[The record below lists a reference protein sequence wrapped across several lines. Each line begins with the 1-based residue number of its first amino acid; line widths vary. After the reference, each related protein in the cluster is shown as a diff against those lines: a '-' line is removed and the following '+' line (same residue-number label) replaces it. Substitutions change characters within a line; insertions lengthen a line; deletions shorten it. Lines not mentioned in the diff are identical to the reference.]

1 MRALV
6 FALPVVA
13 LVSHVAPAWCGD
25 VAAVTDGS
33 KLVLASGAGDESL
46 TITGLD
52 ATSFQVTPNP
62 PTTLDGS
69 ADPQVLRASIVAVD
83 LGLGTNTLTVIGVT
97 LVGALSVDGDVG
109 NDSVTVTQCDLAAAR
124 FLLGGGDNGVLLADS
139 VVGNKLVYRGQDGSD
154 GVAVVRTPVDGNL
167 DVNVGGGTNTV
178 VVDTVQAGDLLVE
191 AGGGSDKVDAVD
203 VTLARRVRLDLGG
216 GANDTDL
223 TRLTAETSLL
233 YVGGADTDW
242 LDLTTVAFT
251 NGKALVKMKGGDNSL
266 VGNGVTIGKNL
277 AFAAGFGEDTVSLAD
292 STVTEGVALKV
303 AGGPNEVSLQD
314 ASIGEG
320 VAYRGGKD
328 SDVFGIA
335 GGTVTGPVVVDLG
348 GADNFFERVG
358 GTIGPL
364 TVKGRKGFDGVLL
377 MNAHV
382 TGSAK
387 LALSGGASTTTLD
400 AAVIDGGFTL
410 KTGAQDDTYSKL
422 NGTTIA
428 GKETVKLGGGTNTV
442 TP

>member
-1 MRALV
+1 MRTLV
-6 FALPVVA
+6 LALPVMA
-13 LVSHVAPAWCGD
+13 LVAWVAPAWSGD
-25 VAAVTDGS
+25 VSAVPDGS
-33 KLVLASGAGDESL
+33 ELVLTSGAGDESL

-52 ATSFQVTPNP
+52 ATSFQITPNP
-62 PTTLDGS
+62 PTTLNGS
-69 ADPQVLRASIVAVD
+69 ADPQVFRARVVAVD
-83 LGLGTNTLTVIGVT
+83 FGLGTNTLAMLGVT
-97 LVGALSVDGDVG
+97 LAGGLSVDGDVG

-124 FLLGGGDNGVLLADS
+124 FLLGGGDNGVLLTDS
-139 VVGNKLVYRGQDGSD
+139 VVGSKLVYRGQDGSD
-154 GVAVVRTPVDGNL
+154 GVTVARTPVDGNL
-167 DVNVGGGTNTV
+167 DVNVGGGSNTV
-178 VVDTVQAGDLLVE
+178 VADTVQATDLLVE

-216 GANDTDL
+216 GTNDTDL

-242 LDLTTVAFT
+242 LDLTTVTFT
-251 NGKALVKMKGGDNSL
+251 NGKALLKMKGGENSL
-266 VGNGVTIGKNL
+266 SGNGVSFGRNL
-277 AFAAGFGEDTVSLAD
+277 AFAGGFGEDEVSLND
-292 STVTEGVALKV
+292 STVTEGVTLKV
-303 AGGPNEVSLQD
+303 AGGPNEVSLQNTI
-314 ASIGEG
+314 IGEG

-328 SDVFGIA
+328 SDVLGIA
-335 GGTVTGPVVVDLG
+335 GGTITGPVVVDLG
-348 GADNFFERVG
+348 GADNSFERVG

-377 MNAHV
+377 QNAHV
-382 TGSAK
+382 MGNAK
-387 LALSGGASTTTLD
+387 LALNAGASTTTLD
-400 AAVIDGGFTL
+400 AATIDGAFTL